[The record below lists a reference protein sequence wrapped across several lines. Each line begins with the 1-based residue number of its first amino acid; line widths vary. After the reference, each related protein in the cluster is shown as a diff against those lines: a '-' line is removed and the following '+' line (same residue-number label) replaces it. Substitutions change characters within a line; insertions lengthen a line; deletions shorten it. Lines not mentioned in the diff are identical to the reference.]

1 MEMNEQ
7 SNGSAKNKYFFVNN
21 FLIIINFTKKLAL
34 KMYRVSFLRKN
45 ISVSKKNKNIIYLY
59 FLFIIFKTNA
69 LTLLVN

>member
-34 KMYRVSFLRKN
+34 KMYRVSFEK
-45 ISVSKKNKNIIYLY
+45 
-59 FLFIIFKTNA
+59 
-69 LTLLVN
+69 